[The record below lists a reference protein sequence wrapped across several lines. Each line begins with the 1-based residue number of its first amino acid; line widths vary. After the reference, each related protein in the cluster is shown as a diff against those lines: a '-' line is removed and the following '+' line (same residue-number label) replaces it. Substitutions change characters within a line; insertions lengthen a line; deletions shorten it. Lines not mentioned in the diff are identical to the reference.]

1 MMLSDSNL
9 WHGNGF
15 CCRYFLQPP
24 IGLFDKKHHM
34 NSISSYFKVFNS
46 RKMVAILLLGFASG
60 LPYALIND
68 AFAAWLTK
76 SGFDVKTIGWLSLV
90 GLPYSLKFLW
100 SPFIDRFRL
109 PFLGRRRGWI
119 LATQVGLFA
128 AILFLASQMGVI
140 AGLDSDSRKNALG
153 LVAVTAITIAFLS
166 ATQDIATDAYRTD
179 VVSKLEVGA
188 GASVALLG
196 YRVALLVTGWIS
208 FVLADQIGWASVYGV
223 MAVFLGIGIVG
234 SFLAPN
240 AKSNTAPQSIAEAVV
255 QPFLEFFRRLGTQQA
270 ILVLI
275 FIILFRVGDAMVAK
289 MAVPFLGARGLG
301 FSDTDIGNIR
311 QGMGLIATIVGTL
324 AGGSFLSKLGIN
336 RSLWIFG
343 GLQAASNLAYY
354 FLALAG
360 NNLTAMVLA
369 INVENFCSGL
379 AVAGFVGYL
388 MSLCN
393 PEFSATQFALLSS
406 LMAVGRDLIAGPLAG
421 ELATR
426 LGAAPGAAGLSG
438 WGGFFLATLAI
449 ALPGMIMLFFMA
461 PWNADMPEDPIL

>member
-1 MMLSDSNL
+1 M
-9 WHGNGF
+9 
-15 CCRYFLQPP
+15 
-24 IGLFDKKHHM
+24 K
-34 NSISSYFKVFNS
+34 SISSYLAVFNS

-60 LPYALIND
+60 LPYALADD
-68 AFAAWLTK
+68 AFRAWLTK
-76 SGFDVKTIGWLSLV
+76 TGFDVKTIGWLSLV

-100 SPFIDRFRL
+100 SPLIDYFRL
-109 PFLGRRRGWI
+109 PLLGRRRGWI
-119 LATQVGLFA
+119 LAAQIGLVV

-140 AGLDSDSRKNALG
+140 AGLDATGRNNALQ
-153 LVAVTAITIAFLS
+153 LVSITAVAMAFLS
-166 ATQDIATDAYRTD
+166 ATQDIAVDAYRTD
-179 VVSKLEVGA
+179 VVSTLEVGA
-188 GASVALLG
+188 GASMALLG
-196 YRVALLVTGWIS
+196 YRVALLLTGWIA
-208 FVLADQIGWASVYGV
+208 FVLADRIGWASVYGV
-223 MAVFLGIGIVG
+223 MAIFLGIGIVG

-240 AKSNTAPQSIAEAVV
+240 EEAHVTPKNIGEAVV

-275 FIILFRVGDAMVAK
+275 FIVVFRLGDAMVAK
-289 MAVPFLGARGLG
+289 MAVPFLGAKGLT

-354 FLALAG
+354 ALALSG
-360 NNLTAMVLA
+360 KNLSAMVVA

-406 LMAVGRDLIAGPLAG
+406 LMAVGRDLIAGPAAG
-421 ELATR
+421 ELATKF
-426 LGAAPGAAGLSG
+426 GVGTDVAGLTG
-438 WGGFFLATLAI
+438 WGGFFLVTLAI
-449 ALPGMIMLFFMA
+449 ALPGMVMLLFMA
-461 PWNADMPEDPIL
+461 PWNTNSPEDAISRQDK